1 MPAENQAVVDFALGC
16 ASAAEDKKAEDVIVL
31 DLRGIS
37 SFADFFVICSGT
49 SEPQLKAIAESVK
62 DFSREQHQ
70 RKPLNQD
77 GYPASQ
83 WVAVDFGDV
92 IVHVFHYESRAFY
105 DLENLW
111 KDAPILTP
119 AH

>member
-1 MPAENQAVVDFALGC
+1 MSAEDQAALEFALAC
-16 ASAAEDKKAEDVIVL
+16 ASAAEDKKAEDVLVL

-49 SEPQLKAIAESVK
+49 SEPQLKAIADSVR
-62 DFSREQHQ
+62 DCAREKFH

-77 GYPASQ
+77 GFPASQ
-83 WVAVDFGDV
+83 WVVVDFGDV
-92 IVHVFHYESRAFY
+92 IVHTFHHESRAFY

-111 KDAPILTP
+111 KDAPILNLS
-119 AH
+119 